1 MIKLIYILKITKFE
15 MKNLNI
21 KNEYEILKFKFSIV
35 LLLAL
40 NNPIKQN
47 VRFRK

>member
-1 MIKLIYILKITKFE
+1 
-15 MKNLNI
+15 MKNLI
-21 KNEYEILKFKFSIV
+21 LKTKQEILKLKFFIV